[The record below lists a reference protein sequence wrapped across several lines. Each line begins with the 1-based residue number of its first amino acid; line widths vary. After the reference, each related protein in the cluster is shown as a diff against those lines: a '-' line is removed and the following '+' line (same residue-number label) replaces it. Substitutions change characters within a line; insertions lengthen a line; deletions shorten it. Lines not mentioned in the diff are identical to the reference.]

1 MLNSSQVHPFH
12 SFACG
17 EVDVIEYLNAPRKA
31 LRARATDALLP
42 ESIESEIPQFKTTPI
57 FALAKGIKFRMHL
70 IKEISVLLGNWV
82 GLHMI
87 GANGKHLATME
98 NNAAMPLRAVDA

>member
-1 MLNSSQVHPFH
+1 M
-12 SFACG
+12 
-17 EVDVIEYLNAPRKA
+17 IEHLNAPRKA

-57 FALAKGIKFRMHL
+57 FALAKRIKFGMHFV
-70 IKEISVLLGNWV
+70 KEIPVFLGDGV
-82 GLHMI
+82 GLHLI

-98 NNAAMPLRAVDA
+98 NDAAMPLGAVDA